1 MQQIS
6 AEPGAAAWTH
16 VWEQTQVV
24 ANYGRLDEDF
34 GKQQDVAIKANVPKH
49 LESDAKGAVTAD
61 LV

>member
-16 VWEQTQVV
+16 AWEQTQVV

-34 GKQQDVAIKANVPKH
+34 GKQQDVANVPKH
-49 LESDAKGAVTAD
+49 LESDAKVAVTAD